1 MNVLY
6 IQTDITLLHVDETSQ
21 MYIEGNCVTSF
32 WCCPEKTLKKKK
44 KKYNFHM
51 VPHRYTFTDKQ
62 TLC

>member
-1 MNVLY
+1 MFY
-6 IQTDITLLHVDETSQ
+6 IYKLIKHVLHVDETSQ

-44 KKYNFHM
+44 KIQFSHGPTY
-51 VPHRYTFTDKQ
+51 RYTFTDKQ